1 MPNESK
7 CSLSRDA
14 AGGHRRSACDCC
26 NAHGPCVTQCIDV
39 LLQSIF
45 DRARPG
51 LHGPSMHG
59 PQQLGEGSAPPAG
72 PGSTEAAAPLPGGRD
87 ARNAAAQLTLPTGA
101 YVQPPQQLASAAPA
115 PPVWPGMQPQWPQQ
129 QWQQPA
135 VNAAPHLVR
144 WPCSSCFP
152 VVLLLHTLLCKCWM
166 CFKLW

>member
-1 MPNESK
+1 MAK
-7 CSLSRDA
+7 RLLSATTAGHGA
-14 AGGHRRSACDCC
+14 ALAG
-26 NAHGPCVTQCIDV
+26 
-39 LLQSIF
+39 LLT
-45 DRARPG
+45 
-51 LHGPSMHG
+51 
-59 PQQLGEGSAPPAG
+59 AG
-72 PGSTEAAAPLPGGRD
+72 AGWA
-87 ARNAAAQLTLPTGA
+87 
-101 YVQPPQQLASAAPA
+101 A